1 MSESSPAEAG
11 RTSATDRAANACP
24 GAWIDTDQV
33 AHFRVWAPAAQRV
46 EVVLNNATLPM
57 QRESGGYF
65 VLETPSQAGA
75 LYRYRVDDSGPW
87 PDPCS
92 RFQPQGPHGP
102 SQLVAPDAYR
112 WGDTAWPGVQL
123 HGQVIYELHIGT
135 FTAAG
140 TFDAAREKLA
150 WLKELG
156 VTVIE
161 VMPVAEF
168 PGAHGWGY
176 DGVQL
181 FAPFHHYGDHEA
193 FKRFVDAAH
202 AIGLGVILDVVYNHL
217 GPDGNYLRCFSD
229 AYFTRRHKTEWGDAW
244 NFDGEQ
250 SRGARDLLIHNA
262 CYWLRDFHL
271 DGFRFDATQAIIDDS
286 PKHILTELVERIRA
300 VASPREIIVIAEDQP
315 QRGYHLKPAVP
326 GGWAFDGMWNDDF
339 HHAARVALTGDRDAY
354 YHDFTGR
361 SQEFVSAV
369 RHGFLF
375 QGQYYYWQQQ
385 RRGAPLR
392 HVPAQACI
400 QFLQNHDQVSN
411 TFGSKRVHALAQSGQ
426 YRALTALL
434 LLGPQT
440 PMLFMGQE
448 FLASSP
454 FPYFID
460 HHAELAQLVTQGR
473 KEFLRQFRAYDNEA
487 AQACV
492 ADPADEA
499 TFLSAKLDWEEVQT
513 HDCAVQ
519 LHRDL
524 LKMRRDD
531 PVIAAQDSSRID
543 GATLSERAFV
553 LRWFDDEHGDRLLV
567 VNLAQEIVLDP
578 APEPLLAP
586 ALNRTWQ
593 MRWSS
598 EEPRY
603 GGLGAASPCDAE
615 GRWRIGPNCACLLY
629 QAEQT

>member
-1 MSESSPAEAG
+1 MSTP
-11 RTSATDRAANACP
+11 TDPSVERCP

-33 AHFRVWAPAAQRV
+33 AHFRVWAPGAQTV
-46 EVVLNNATLPM
+46 EVVLADATLAM
-57 QRESGGYF
+57 QRESSGYF
-65 VLETPSQAGA
+65 ILDTASLSAGA
-75 LYRYRVDDSGPW
+75 LYRYRVDGGGPW

-92 RFQPQGPHGP
+92 RFQPDGPHGP
-102 SQLVAPDAYR
+102 SQLVAPQAYR
-112 WGDTAWPGVQL
+112 WRDAGWRGVQL
-123 HGQVIYELHIGT
+123 YGQVIYELHIGT
-135 FTAAG
+135 FTSAG
-140 TFDAAREKLA
+140 TFDAAQKKLE

-156 VTVIE
+156 VTLIE
-161 VMPVAEF
+161 VMPIAEF
-168 PGAHGWGY
+168 PGNRGWGY

-193 FKRFVDAAH
+193 LKRFVDAAH

-217 GPDGNYLRCFSD
+217 GPDGNYLRCFSE

-271 DGFRFDATQAIIDDS
+271 DGFRLDATQAIIDDG
-286 PKHILTELVERIRA
+286 PRHVLTELVENIRA
-300 VASPREIIVIAEDQP
+300 VAAPREIIVIAEDQP
-315 QRGYHLKPAVP
+315 QRGYHLKPAIP
-326 GGWAFDGMWNDDF
+326 GGWAMDGMWNDDF

-354 YHDFTGR
+354 YHDFSGR

-385 RRGAPLR
+385 RRGSPLR

-411 TFGSKRVHALAQSGQ
+411 TFDSRRVHLLAQAGQ

-448 FLASSP
+448 FLSSSP

-460 HHAELAQLVTQGR
+460 HHAELAQLVEQGR
-473 KEFLRQFRAYDNEA
+473 KAFLRQFRAYDNDA

-499 TFLSAKLDWEEVQT
+499 TFLSAKLNWEEAQT
-513 HDCAVQ
+513 NDHAVQ
-519 LHRDL
+519 MHRDL
-524 LKMRRDD
+524 LRLRRDD
-531 PVIAAQDSSRID
+531 PVIAAQDSRRID

-553 LRWFDDEHGDRLLV
+553 VRWFDDEHGDRLLI

-586 ALNRTWQ
+586 ALNRLWH
-593 MRWSS
+593 MHWCS

-603 GGLGAASPCDAE
+603 GGIGATSPCDAE
-615 GRWRIGPNCACLLY
+615 GRWRIAANCACLLY
-629 QAEQT
+629 QVERT